1 MMPPPNGG
9 QGWADRYCPGGRLSV
24 RAHCEQYLPA
34 GGYSMEA
41 VEKPAEGSRVPGARN
56 GEAKRSRGLLEA
68 SEESWGRTR
77 CAGEASQRLPPTPG
91 YGRGPGRGPEGPR
104 GRPRGCAE
112 TPREVRGNRVP
123 KAAVAVYDRGTDP
136 SRNGSQAGALA
147 ATRRIMAVMRLE
159 VSADGGEALTEQ
171 IERC

>member
-1 MMPPPNGG
+1 MIGTVLVGGFRLGRIASSAYRPVGTRWRPLRSPQRVQGYPGLGMGRRNAHGGFWRPLRKVGGGPGARASPPRGCRRLLGTGG
-9 QGWADRYCPGGRLSV
+9 AQGGV
-24 RAHCEQYLPA
+24 R
-34 GGYSMEA
+34 
-41 VEKPAEGSRVPGARN
+41 RVPG
-56 GEAKRSRGLLEA
+56 GVLGV
-68 SEESWGRTR
+68 
-77 CAGEASQRLPPTPG
+77 AG
-91 YGRGPGRGPEGPR
+91 
-104 GRPRGCAE
+104 